1 MAMDESFLAT
11 LTVTV
16 EDASTGLPLANV
28 AVQPSVENGAPLM
41 VGKTSETGEVR
52 LGLMLYAPQQS
63 SCSAT
68 ITATKPRY
76 EILRKD
82 VLLSRKA
89 PDGRSDGGD
98 GQHRHYLSIKMV
110 PKEIKVNL
118 KVVVME
124 GGTDSGCKA
133 CAENTTVDVLDMD
146 ATESHPE
153 MQGAMISVTSS
164 DGGDSI
170 VQGVAGTNGVAN
182 LPLFVLDP
190 TKLVVQATKDGYRM
204 LSTVVPISEKDDKQT
219 IEVALEMMRVSIVAQ
234 MAIKVQSME
243 DGASLHGAEVTV
255 VRNSDKQTVAMGRTD
270 KEGMFRTELTS
281 LDAASYTFSAS
292 MSGFLVLRQDI
303 SVAQSQPYDITL
315 ALRAPQPVLLRVRIS
330 SKEEGGIPVS
340 AARVRLVGSRD
351 SAGGQIME
359 SDKIVISEGMS
370 R

>member
-1 MAMDESFLAT
+1 
-11 LTVTV
+11 
-16 EDASTGLPLANV
+16 
-28 AVQPSVENGAPLM
+28 
-41 VGKTSETGEVR
+41 
-52 LGLMLYAPQQS
+52 
-63 SCSAT
+63 
-68 ITATKPRY
+68 
-76 EILRKD
+76 
-82 VLLSRKA
+82 
-89 PDGRSDGGD
+89 
-98 GQHRHYLSIKMV
+98 
-110 PKEIKVNL
+110 
-118 KVVVME
+118 
-124 GGTDSGCKA
+124 
-133 CAENTTVDVLDMD
+133 
-146 ATESHPE
+146 
-153 MQGAMISVTSS
+153 
-164 DGGDSI
+164 
-170 VQGVAGTNGVAN
+170 
-182 LPLFVLDP
+182 
-190 TKLVVQATKDGYRM
+190 
-204 LSTVVPISEKDDKQT
+204 
-219 IEVALEMMRVSIVAQ
+219 MMRVSIVAQ

-370 R
+370 SIKGYAEFNIQRADMHLCMVEVYKEGWAPGQGVMPPALTNHQLESNSNGASKHKQRGAAG